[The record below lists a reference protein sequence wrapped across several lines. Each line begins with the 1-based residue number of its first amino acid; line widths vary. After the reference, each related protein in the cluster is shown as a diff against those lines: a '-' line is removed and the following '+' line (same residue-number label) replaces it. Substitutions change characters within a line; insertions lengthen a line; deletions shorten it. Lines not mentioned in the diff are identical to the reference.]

1 MCLNLF
7 LLQNILRKFTL
18 QLKNS
23 ASYLPGAAKGSY
35 GSIVG
40 ITSGG

>member
-1 MCLNLF
+1 MSKPVLTSKHF
-7 LLQNILRKFTL
+7 EKVHSPV
-18 QLKNS
+18 KNS
-23 ASYLPGAAKGSY
+23 VSYLPGAAKGSY